1 MNNPFRFNTLRPS
14 DPFCDR
20 EQELAD
26 LVSHGMNGA
35 NVTLF
40 SPRRYGK
47 TSLIKRA
54 QKELH
59 DKGAYVFYVDFYRV
73 MSVEDLA
80 SRLARAVY
88 EGLSEYVSFFEK
100 GKKALLE
107 FFRTYRP
114 VFTPTEDGGIQID
127 VRASEGVSGYDLLES
142 LLAEIGR
149 FTEKAGKPVHIAM
162 DEFQDIVEVD
172 KGKTEALLRT
182 HIQMHGAGYIFAGSR
197 RRILKSIFTDRHR
210 PFYNSTILMQLPPL
224 PHDDLVDYIMGLFSK
239 GGKSISREAA
249 SAVSN
254 HVQQYPY
261 YAQLFSYLLFG
272 AGTDPSMEEVDEC
285 FESLLASE
293 RYSYQGIVD
302 GLTPVQQALLVGLAK
317 HPGSKVTSQVFL
329 KENNLSSGG
338 VQKALKH
345 LSLQD
350 LISDEGRGWELVD
363 PVFKKWL
370 VRTF

>member
-20 EQELAD
+20 EKELAD
-26 LVSHGMNGA
+26 LILHGMNGA

-54 QKELH
+54 QKDLH

-80 SRLARAVY
+80 SRLAKAIY
-88 EGLSEYVSFFEK
+88 EGLSDYVSFFEK
-100 GKKALLE
+100 SKKALLD
-107 FFRTYRP
+107 FFKTYRP

-127 VRASEGVSGYDLLES
+127 VRASEGISGYDLLES
-142 LLAEIGR
+142 LLSEIGR
-149 FTEKAGKPVHIAM
+149 FAEKVDKPVHIAM

-182 HIQMHGAGYIFAGSR
+182 HIQMHSVGYIFAGSR
-197 RRILKSIFTDRHR
+197 RRILKSMFTDRHR
-210 PFYNSTILMQLPPL
+210 PFYNSTLLMELPPL
-224 PHDDLVDYIMGLFSK
+224 PHDDLVEYIVDLFEK
-239 GGKSISREAA
+239 GGNFISHEAA
-249 SAVSN
+249 ASVSN
-254 HVQQYPY
+254 LVQQYPY
-261 YAQLFSYLLFG
+261 YAQLFCYLLFSM
-272 AGTDPSMEEVDEC
+272 GTDPNLEDVDEC

-293 RYSYQGIVD
+293 RYSYQGVVD
-302 GLTPVQQALLVGLAK
+302 GLTSVQQGLLVGLAK
-317 HPGSKVTSQVFL
+317 HPGSKVTSQAFL
-329 KENNLSSGG
+329 RETNLSPGG

-350 LISDEGRGWELVD
+350 LISDEENGWNLVD
-363 PVFKKWL
+363 PVFRKWL